1 MKIVRVLRNIDTG
14 AVSTGGNDQFAIS
27 RHDGETC
34 PSSLL
39 SSSPLLR
46 CGRSLFITTMNAP
59 RQLSRKRG
67 RYASSDHH
75 HVDWQTIYDELSASC
90 AHGAITRTAD
100 RHGINRRTLS
110 DRWYTYQRAVQQND
124 VATQQ
129 AMLGLYDRRRDN
141 RIGVPRDIEQ
151 QAIDRLLTTNPAPTR
166 ADVRDAMLAACASLP
181 LHTRRTTPRPLHYSA
196 SNPVVT
202 RIIRQHKLTHKLIR
216 LRRRRVKEKTEE
228 EKEEHEAACLQFVQD
243 VQTACLDHGRSM
255 VINVDETGVRTINT
269 RRRAL
274 ARKGDWE
281 RQRPVV
287 EVTRSTRESTSLVC
301 AVAADGSKLR
311 PCVLTSRRSEASLR
325 KDSWWD
331 VIRCGGWTDAA
342 VYIEY
347 LKRVILPYTAGR
359 PATLVHDSLTAH
371 HTDDVLSFLSDN
383 NISLITVPPGET
395 DTLQPL
401 DVGVFGPLKARAKRR
416 WNEEKAKDKSRAD
429 TQHASMSLHVEAFA
443 HINRRTVRAAWEEAV
458 PLLAAQ

>member
-1 MKIVRVLRNIDTG
+1 
-14 AVSTGGNDQFAIS
+14 
-27 RHDGETC
+27 
-34 PSSLL
+34 
-39 SSSPLLR
+39 
-46 CGRSLFITTMNAP
+46 
-59 RQLSRKRG
+59 
-67 RYASSDHH
+67 
-75 HVDWQTIYDELSASC
+75 
-90 AHGAITRTAD
+90 
-100 RHGINRRTLS
+100 
-110 DRWYTYQRAVQQND
+110 VQQND